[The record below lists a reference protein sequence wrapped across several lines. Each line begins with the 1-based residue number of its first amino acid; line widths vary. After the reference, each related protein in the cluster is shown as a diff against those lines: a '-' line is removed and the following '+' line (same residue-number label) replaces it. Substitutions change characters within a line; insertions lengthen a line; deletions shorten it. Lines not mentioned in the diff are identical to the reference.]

1 MQRFIVLL
9 TVMLSSIG
17 FSYADCTFRVVNDSA
32 VPLTVEAGFFGSE
45 STVSFSVEP
54 AMAKD
59 MPLKN
64 DKSCNAITKAGLGST
79 YMNLVGGQ
87 SSGGWVYDP
96 VNKQIKAVGLK
107 ADATSAIG
115 MGANGKT
122 VTLLTNRRPDVDK
135 FIVSIRANRST
146 SRQSSSMD

>member
-1 MQRFIVLL
+1 MQRLIVLL
-9 TVMLSSIG
+9 TVMLSSIS

-32 VPLTVEAGFFGSE
+32 VRLTVEAGFFGSE

-59 MPLKN
+59 ILLKN
-64 DKSCNAITKAGLGST
+64 EKSCNAMTKAGLGST
-79 YMNLVGGQ
+79 YLNLITGQ

-96 VNKQIKAVGLK
+96 ENKQIKAVGLK

-115 MGANGKT
+115 TGADGKT
-122 VTLLTNRRPDVDK
+122 VTLLTNRRPDTDK

-146 SRQSSSMD
+146 SRQNSSMD